1 MKITEIALIPFSYKS
16 KMVRDAE
23 GHTHPG
29 GEHEA
34 FQSIVRIATDDGAE
48 GYAVGV
54 GALPA
59 GASVL
64 PEPVKGVMLGED
76 PLNREC

>member
-1 MKITEIALIPFSYKS
+1 MKITDIAFISFSYKS

-29 GEHEA
+29 AEHEA
-34 FQSIVRIATDDGAE
+34 FQSIVRITTDNGAE
-48 GYAVGV
+48 GYAVGG
-54 GALPA
+54 GAPPA

-64 PEPVKGVMLGED
+64 QCSSTQGA
-76 PLNREC
+76 